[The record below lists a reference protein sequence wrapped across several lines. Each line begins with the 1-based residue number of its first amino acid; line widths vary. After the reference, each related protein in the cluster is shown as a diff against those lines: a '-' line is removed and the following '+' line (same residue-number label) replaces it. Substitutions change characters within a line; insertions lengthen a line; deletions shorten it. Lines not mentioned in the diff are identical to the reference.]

1 MDDSTTV
8 LTIIP
13 YRGIQYSDGIAGGTA
28 LKYAVKL
35 PNWFTVSVCCRIIS
49 CNIKKVKKGGPVE
62 VTVFLSPSK
71 LCNSVIEY
79 TVETIRVR

>member
-1 MDDSTTV
+1 
-8 LTIIP
+8 
-13 YRGIQYSDGIAGGTA
+13 
-28 LKYAVKL
+28 
-35 PNWFTVSVCCRIIS
+35 
-49 CNIKKVKKGGPVE
+49 